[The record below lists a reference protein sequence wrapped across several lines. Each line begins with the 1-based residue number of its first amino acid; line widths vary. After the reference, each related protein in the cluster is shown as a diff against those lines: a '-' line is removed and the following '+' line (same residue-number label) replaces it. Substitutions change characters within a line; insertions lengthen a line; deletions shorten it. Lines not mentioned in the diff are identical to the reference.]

1 MLICYMLIT
10 IYSYHISAGFY
21 FLYAAP
27 LACSP
32 NFFPFHGGCFLV
44 NTRNSL
50 SWQQALAQCKNEG
63 GTLPKISREG
73 LRYAFSNMLEG
84 MTLRP
89 SNLHFGLMSQNL
101 WAWIDGSLLN
111 DSLWMQ
117 GFPTHNDRTQSCAVL
132 PSGSSKLKNVDCK
145 LTLKPLCQKPP
156 GKLHGLSF

>member
-1 MLICYMLIT
+1 MLIT
-10 IYSYHISAGFY
+10 MYFYHISAGFY

-32 NFFPFHGGCFLV
+32 AFFPFHGGCFLV

-50 SWQQALAQCKNEG
+50 NWQQALAQCENEG
-63 GTLPKISREG
+63 GTLAKISREG

-84 MTLRP
+84 MTPLP
-89 SNLHFGLMSQNL
+89 SYFQLGLMSRNL
-101 WAWIDGSLLN
+101 WVWIDGSQLN

-117 GFPTHNDRTQSCAVL
+117 GYPTRSSPTLSCAVL
-132 PSGSSKLKNVDCK
+132 SSKSSKLKNVDCQ

-156 GKLHGLSF
+156 GKLHGE